1 MIYLAGKDPNSKFL
15 PKDTRKRA
23 EVISWLMFQMV
34 TPLFNCI
41 VQQSP
46 VHLMSCCWVP
56 VAPQDIQYID

>member
-1 MIYLAGKDPNSKFL
+1 MIYLADKDPNSKFL

-41 VQQSP
+41 VLQSP
-46 VHLMSCCWVP
+46 LPRMSCS
-56 VAPQDIQYID
+56 

>member
-1 MIYLAGKDPNSKFL
+1 MIYLADKDPNSKFL

-41 VQQSP
+41 AITCTP
-46 VHLMSCCWVP
+46 YELLLGPSCP
-56 VAPQDIQYID
+56 PGHPIH